1 MSRKGKYVLVED
13 FFPEE
18 FRSKLPVNL
27 FLLRS
32 EKTPDLLGYSHS
44 RSFVKSKTYN
54 TDNLLVGYYYK
65 SI

>member
-1 MSRKGKYVLVED
+1 MNRKGEYILVED

-18 FRSKLPVNL
+18 LRSKLPVNL

-32 EKTPDLLGYSHS
+32 EKNAELLGYSHS
-44 RSFVKSKTYN
+44 RSFVRSKAYS